1 MEPDNKLEM
10 IDCSKSDIS
19 ITIKENEKEK
29 HTLKEI
35 ETTTLSN
42 KQNQSN
48 HNIKTHN
55 PISKRD
61 YRVLYLS
68 KIEKTKKKETI
79 QIIK

>member
-48 HNIKTHN
+48 HNIKPHN
-55 PISKRD
+55 S
-61 YRVLYLS
+61 LS
-68 KIEKTKKKETI
+68 KIEYIFGIEKINNNLILKNYI
-79 QIIK
+79 